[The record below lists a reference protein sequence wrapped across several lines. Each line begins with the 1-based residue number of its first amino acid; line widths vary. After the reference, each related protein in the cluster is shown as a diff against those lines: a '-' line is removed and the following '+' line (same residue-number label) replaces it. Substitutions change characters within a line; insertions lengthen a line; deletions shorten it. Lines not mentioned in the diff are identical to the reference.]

1 MQIFGIEYWNRF
13 CITIRLMDVLSE
25 IRQLKKRKNAL
36 ILAHIYVPLE
46 VQQIAD
52 FVGDSLELS
61 RKAADPTDM
70 HDIIVFCGVYFMGET
85 AAMLSPH
92 KKVLMADLTAGC
104 PMADMA
110 PVEMIREW
118 KKKYPQATVVCYINS
133 SAAVKAESDI
143 CVTSANAVKIVKQLP
158 AKQILFLPDKSL
170 GAFVQKQVP
179 DKEII
184 LWPGF
189 CPTHHR
195 ILDVF
200 VQRSKQEHP
209 QALVL
214 AHPENTDAVLAH
226 ADYIGSTS
234 QMQRY
239 AKESTAQEFI
249 IASEKGLVDR
259 LQYDLPKKK
268 FYHVSPLATCPNM
281 KKNTLEKVRDVL
293 AQDIN
298 LISVPENV
306 RSKALQSIEK
316 MLHLS

>member
-1 MQIFGIEYWNRF
+1 MSIVAD
-13 CITIRLMDVLSE
+13 ITK
-25 IRQLKKRKNAL
+25 LKIQKQA
-36 ILAHIYVPLE
+36 IVLAHIYAPLE
-46 VQQIAD
+46 VQQLAD

-61 RKAADPTDM
+61 RKAADPKDT
-70 HDIIVFCGVYFMGET
+70 HKIIVFCGVYFMGET
-85 AAMLSPH
+85 AAMLAPQ

-110 PVEMIREW
+110 PVEEVREW
-118 KKKYPQATVVCYINS
+118 KQKYPQATVVCYINS

-179 DKEII
+179 EKEII

-195 ILDVF
+195 ILEAF

-209 QALVL
+209 LALLL
-214 AHPENTDAVLAH
+214 AHPENTETILQY

-249 IASEKGLVDR
+249 IASEKGLVER
-259 LQYDLPKKK
+259 LQYDFPEKQ
-268 FYHVSPLATCPNM
+268 FYHVTPLATCPNM
-281 KKNTLEKVRDVL
+281 KKNTLEKVRDALEKEDTRIVVEPQT
-293 AQDIN
+293 AA
-298 LISVPENV
+298 
-306 RSKALQSIEK
+306 KALAAIQA
-316 MLHLS
+316 MLAAS